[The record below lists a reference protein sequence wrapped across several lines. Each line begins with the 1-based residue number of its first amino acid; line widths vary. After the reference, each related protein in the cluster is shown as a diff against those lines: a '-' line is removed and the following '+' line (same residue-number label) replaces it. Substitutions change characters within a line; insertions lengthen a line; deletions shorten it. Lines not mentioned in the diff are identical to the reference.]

1 MKKENAVANKKTL
14 IKFIILL
21 IMGFFGGFFGAGVVN
36 VLIHIGE
43 ENVNMMD
50 QIKNTIFVAVPII
63 YAICNILVPIVSFAH
78 YFKTK
83 KMAKTWDGED
93 EDVIDTIEARLNV
106 PLISSSMLLVFNY
119 FFFSATCEIE
129 AKTAFGQQYSDV
141 LEIANF
147 VLFLGGLAACVVLQV
162 LTVNLEKQLNPEKR
176 GDVLDMNFS
185 KQWDASC
192 DEAQKQITREAAFK
206 AFQATQTTC
215 VVMWLVALIGQLM
228 FDTGVFPVACV
239 CIIFAVLQASY
250 FIACVKL
257 EVKKSV

>member
-1 MKKENAVANKKTL
+1 MKKENAVAKRKTL
-14 IKFIILL
+14 IKFIIML
-21 IMGFFGGFFGAGVVN
+21 ILGFFGGFFGAGVVN
-36 VLIHIGE
+36 VLMNIGV
-43 ENVNMMD
+43 ENANIVD
-50 QIKNTIFVAVPII
+50 QIKNTIFIAVPII
-63 YAICNILVPIVSFAH
+63 YAICNIVVPLMSFVH

-83 KMAKTWDGED
+83 KMVATWDGED
-93 EDVIDTIEARLNV
+93 EDVIDRIEARLNV

-129 AKTAFGQQYSDV
+129 RKTALGEQYGDV
-141 LEIANF
+141 LMLINF

-162 LTVNLEKQLNPEKR
+162 LSVNLEKQLNPEKR

-192 DEAQKQITREAAFK
+192 DEAQKQIIREAAFK

-215 VVMWLVALIGQLM
+215 IMMWLVALIGQLM

-239 CIIFAVLQASY
+239 CIIFAVLQGSY